1 MAYPYICVSFS
12 TPSHK
17 FLCANA
23 KLRKKYLWI
32 FFFFSNTFQ
41 EYNFLVSG
49 LVMNVLTV
57 AFFPPRNIPKGILVF
72 SKSVLQLF
80 YNMWQSFCVSYRKK
94 ENRILQR
101 GEKKPTMK
109 KPPQNPEHPNNA
121 FWICSSEYTRFFRKK
136 IILIILISVPRIS
149 RSNHFKSLK
158 RHDSRRNSSPV
169 PCNSNFRS
177 LRNHL
182 QKLRNFWSFSSPL

>member
-1 MAYPYICVSFS
+1 
-12 TPSHK
+12 
-17 FLCANA
+17 
-23 KLRKKYLWI
+23 
-32 FFFFSNTFQ
+32 
-41 EYNFLVSG
+41 
-49 LVMNVLTV
+49 MNVLTV

-80 YNMWQSFCVSYRKK
+80 YNMCQSFCVSYWKNK
-94 ENRILQR
+94 IGFYR
-101 GEKKPTMK
+101 GGKKKPTMK
-109 KPPQNPEHPNNA
+109 KPPQNPEHPNST

-149 RSNHFKSLK
+149 RSNHFPSLK

-177 LRNHL
+177 LRNDL
-182 QKLRNFWSFSSPL
+182 QKPRNFWSFSSPLSQYISLPIHW